1 MIRFWTFEPSAKTIF
16 ASYLNF
22 RTNVPWRK
30 TADSPEKARANFR
43 WRLSRDCGM
52 SRFAARDYDL
62 SDMREVSR

>member
-1 MIRFWTFEPSAKTIF
+1 MRTYRVTGPSGPMETVA
-16 ASYLNF
+16 A
-22 RTNVPWRK
+22 
-30 TADSPEKARANFR
+30 SPEKARANFR

>member
-1 MIRFWTFEPSAKTIF
+1 M
-16 ASYLNF
+16 
-22 RTNVPWRK
+22 
-30 TADSPEKARANFR
+30 ADSPEKARANFR